1 MFIGY
6 LIFKQLPNHTYPNA
20 VATLAHTTYIIKGF
34 LFTFMAINFCKWAHQ
49 LCQCRHNRL

>member
-6 LIFKQLPNHTYPNA
+6 MIFKQLPNHTYPNA